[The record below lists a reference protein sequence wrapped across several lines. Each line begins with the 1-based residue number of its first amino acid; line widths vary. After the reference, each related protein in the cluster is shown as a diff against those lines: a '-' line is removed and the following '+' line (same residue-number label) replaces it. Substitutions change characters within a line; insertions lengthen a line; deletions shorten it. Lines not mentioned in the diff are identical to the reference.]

1 MASCDCTH
9 TCVLQILGHRLLCG
23 CVDRCTCVAEFCP
36 GSFHMIAQTHVYYR
50 RQEFV
55 VAVSVA
61 GLAYV
66 SVFEHAS
73 TCAAE
78 ASNHPLSQFM

>member
-1 MASCDCTH
+1 
-9 TCVLQILGHRLLCG
+9 
-23 CVDRCTCVAEFCP
+23 
-36 GSFHMIAQTHVYYR
+36 MIAQTHVYYR